1 MSTPL
6 EPPACSAG
14 EKSGRAAGAN
24 WWYSAES
31 SPREFEVPRWAAL
44 LFPALAGGM
53 GWGIR
58 GQYGHETGAM
68 IAGVLLA
75 LVLALLFC
83 PGVPAARVARAV
95 AWGTLAMG
103 IGGSMTYGQTIGLT
117 QDPAM
122 VGNWAALRWGMLGLA
137 VKGAIWI
144 GFAGALLGM
153 ALSGC
158 EYRWREVVGLML
170 TLLVVCFVGIRLLNE
185 PYDPANRT
193 LPPIYFSA
201 DWRWLPDAALKPRRE
216 VWGGLLVA
224 LLTLLAYLAWRRDA
238 LGLRLGLWGLAGGAV
253 GFPLGQAAQGWAG
266 WNSEV
271 LKAGAL
277 RELLPLI
284 NWWNFMETIFGAVIG
299 TALGLGLWLNRARI
313 FEGTP
318 QTMPAVTGARVNE
331 AALPGWLEGILL
343 AIHVALLVAAE
354 FLAVCWFSAVYGF
367 GLVMVTV
374 PLVAVAG
381 GRWWPYL
388 VVLPLV
394 MLPIA
399 GKTVIAVVELGTPA
413 DAGWPW
419 VFCFVLPLALTS
431 IASFRFGRPADPTR
445 PAEWF
450 LRPSLLLLTWLFL
463 GLNFVVFRFPWPWEV
478 WTARTPNALVF
489 ALCAV
494 GLTWL
499 ALRRGHRTR
508 PPPCSPAAARNSNC
522 RPSAAA
528 SPPFTSY

>member
-1 MSTPL
+1 MIGSHQANLPTPANRAVSTPL

-14 EKSGRAAGAN
+14 EKSGRAPGPK
-24 WWYSAES
+24 WWSPAES
-31 SPREFEVPRWAAL
+31 SPRALAVPVWAAL

-68 IAGVLLA
+68 IAGVLVA

-83 PGVPAARVARAV
+83 PGAPAPRVARAV

-117 QDPAM
+117 QDAPLI
-122 VGNWAALRWGMLGLA
+122 GNWAALRWGMLGLA
-137 VKGAIWI
+137 VKGAVWI
-144 GFAGALLGM
+144 GFAGIFFGM
-153 ALSGC
+153 GLSGR

-170 TLLVVCFVGIRLLNE
+170 ALLVVCWVGIRLLNE
-185 PYDPANRT
+185 PYDPANRV

-201 DWRWLPDAALKPRRE
+201 DWRWLPDAVLKPRRE
-216 VWGGLLVA
+216 VWGGLLLA
-224 LLTLLAYLAWRRDA
+224 LLTLLAFLASRRDV
-238 LGLRLGLWGLAGGAV
+238 LGLRLGLWGLVGGSV
-253 GFPLGQAAQGWAG
+253 GFPLGQTVQASAA

-271 LKAGAL
+271 LQAGAL

-284 NWWNFMETIFGAVIG
+284 NWWSFMETIFGAVMG
-299 TALGLGLWLNRARI
+299 AALGLGLWLNRAEI
-313 FEGTP
+313 FEGAP
-318 QTMPAVTGARVNE
+318 QTMPAVTGGRVNE
-331 AALPGWLEGILL
+331 AGLPGWAGWLLL

-354 FLAVCWFSAVYGF
+354 FLAVRWFSVVYGF

-399 GKTVIAVVELGTPA
+399 GKTVIAVVESGTPA
-413 DAGWPW
+413 HAGWPW

-431 IASFRFGRPADPTR
+431 IAAFRFGRWADPAR

-450 LRPSLLLLTWLFL
+450 LRPSLLLLIWLFF
-463 GLNFVVFRFPWPWEV
+463 GLNFVVFQFPWPWEP
-478 WTARTPNALVF
+478 WTARTPNALIF
-489 ALCAV
+489 ALCAA

-499 ALRRGHRTR
+499 ALRRH
-508 PPPCSPAAARNSNC
+508 C
-522 RPSAAA
+522 
-528 SPPFTSY
+528 